1 MTGSAGALARGFASK
16 VEIPPTA
23 VGGSFKSGLH
33 QAPLMMKK
41 FHQRQLVDCSSPTY

>member
-1 MTGSAGALARGFASK
+1 MVSEGFASK

-33 QAPLMMKK
+33 QAPLMMKIP
-41 FHQRQLVDCSSPTY
+41 PTAVGGLFKSYLLAPRR